1 MEVPPKEKTA
11 NVEGGSM
18 MGCALNDYLNLE
30 ENLHRNVQLL
40 QRLLGVEE
48 NVQLLQRLYIFYM
61 HSSEDIL
68 ELPCSAIS
76 IALFHLGR
84 HILQGN
90 CIQEI

>member
-40 QRLLGVEE
+40 QRLLGVEGRGGE
-48 NVQLLQRLYIFYM
+48 FTGSCQV
-61 HSSEDIL
+61 L
-68 ELPCSAIS
+68 EV
-76 IALFHLGR
+76 
-84 HILQGN
+84 
-90 CIQEI
+90 